1 MKTTLII
8 FMLVLLYSC
17 ASTPNDNKPVC
28 DTEFNFIEGM
38 SRQR

>member
-8 FMLVLLYSC
+8 FMLVLLCSC
-17 ASTPNDNKPVC
+17 ASTPSDDKPVN

-38 SRQR
+38 NRQR